1 MTKETNQIPLIS
13 STLEVKASGV
23 DINFDLQ
30 QKDGKSIAELLNAQE
45 KQQKQQKTN

>member
-23 DINFDLQ
+23 NIDYDLQ
-30 QKDGKSIAELLNAQE
+30 QQDGKSIAELLDDQE
-45 KQQKQQKTN
+45 KQQKQQKTS